1 MWVRF
6 PSPAPLCP
14 LMAGS
19 EHRRM
24 RILVSAKSC
33 AAFFLQV
40 RKSED
45 LRRRRAHIAHSQ
57 CPIGTRLRARSARN
71 TLETS
76 TGRNAPSSI
85 CINRV
90 PTIGRCHAAANP

>member
-1 MWVRF
+1 
-6 PSPAPLCP
+6 
-14 LMAGS
+14 MAGS

-57 CPIGTRLRARSARN
+57 SPIGT
-71 TLETS
+71 
-76 TGRNAPSSI
+76 
-85 CINRV
+85 
-90 PTIGRCHAAANP
+90 